1 MEFLGLILV
10 ALVLIPIFAAAFGIE
25 RRNRL
30 RNDANAT
37 IRQVNEL
44 SDFHPDFI
52 RVTIEDQGGLAI
64 DESRCLLMLIKGS
77 RRKVV
82 RFDQI
87 VSCEI
92 KEDSAS
98 LVTTRRGAGG
108 IVIGGL
114 LAGGVGAIVGGIASP
129 QRSTVTSGVR
139 RITLLVVI
147 DDLSDPNHAVTFLF
161 GVGGTIV
168 SKSSAS
174 YRNGLANA
182 QLWHSRITVAMRRAE
197 EAKSFAS
204 LPSIGAQFS
213 GSSGIPPLTTA
224 TAPTAAK
231 ASQALQPPSNL
242 VGQRYTVVKQIG
254 GGAMKKVYLAE
265 DSRLASRQ
273 CAVAEMLDNYSNPEE
288 QQHAAQAF
296 QRECDLLATLDNQH
310 IPKIYDHF
318 SEDHRHYLVMEYV
331 EGLTLEKMLSST
343 GGSLGE
349 NALIDLTRQILDTL
363 SYLHGLGP
371 PVIYR
376 DLKPSNIM
384 ITSDGRIKL
393 VDFGI
398 ARNFEP
404 SRTATMIGTQGYAAP
419 EQYRGKAEPR
429 SDIYGLGAVMH
440 HAITGRDPT
449 SEAPFSFPSVG
460 HLRPDARPD
469 LGKLIDQ
476 ALSYEPQNR
485 PASANEMKVRLANL
499 APEID
504 SENAL
509 RTVSAPLISAEQPQ
523 PPKASLTARILKFC
537 PNCGAKLVRGDGACA
552 NCGEIARPEDAEASS
567 ADEAPTKVY
576 NLSTNKALAS
586 GLKEEQ
592 GSDAAFYAVVGGVF
606 LVVGVFFLQWIATTT
621 APAPDRPDGV
631 STVGPPALSVSTGYD
646 EMCESDKAAKED
658 LLLEEVRSIPASDR
672 DANLKLYQQLAALR
686 PNKRLYKQKVDHY
699 ARLVRR
705 ENPTAATP
713 DSSPTVDA
721 SSTTT
726 DEFTNDDID
735 HGLAAICTTL
745 ILNGGQSGAEMLE
758 RTEGLI
764 CEHYKICGERSR
776 KLMRATADHFGGW
789 DEIGQMCQSN
799 L

>member
-1 MEFLGLILV
+1 MVLFWIL
-10 ALVLIPIFAAAFGIE
+10 AAPFLVLIIAAAIGIE
-25 RRNRL
+25 KRSRL
-30 RNDANAT
+30 KNIANAT
-37 IRQVNEL
+37 IRQVNAL
-44 SDFHPDFI
+44 SDFHADFI
-52 RVTIEDQGGLAI
+52 RVGFEGQRGLAI
-64 DESRCLLMLIKGS
+64 DESRCLLMLIKDS

-98 LVTTRRGAGG
+98 LIATRRGAGG

-114 LAGGVGAIVGGIASP
+114 LAGGVGAIVAGIASP
-129 QRSTVTSGVR
+129 QHSTVTGGVR
-139 RITLLVVI
+139 RITLLIVT
-147 DDLSDPNHAVTFLF
+147 DDLSDPNHALTFLF

-174 YRNGLANA
+174 YRNGLENA
-182 QLWHSRITVAMRRAE
+182 QLWHSRITIAMRRAE

-204 LPSIGAQFS
+204 LPSISAQFS
-213 GSSGIPPLTTA
+213 GSSAIPSLTTA
-224 TAPTAAK
+224 TASTAAIV
-231 ASQALQPPSNL
+231 SQSRQPPRNL
-242 VGQRYTVVKQIG
+242 AGQRYTIVKQIG

-265 DSRLASRQ
+265 DSRLAWRQ

-288 QQHAAQAF
+288 QQHAALAF

-331 EGLTLEKMLSST
+331 EGLTLEEVLSST

-349 NALIDLTRQILDTL
+349 NALVDLTRQILDTL
-363 SYLHGLGP
+363 SYLHGLTP

-419 EQYRGKAEPR
+419 EQYSGRAEPR

-460 HLRPDARPD
+460 HLRPDVRPA
-469 LGKLIDQ
+469 LGALIDQ
-476 ALSYEPQNR
+476 ALSYEPEKR
-485 PASANEMKVRLANL
+485 PASAEEMRVRVENL
-499 APEID
+499 APEFN

-509 RTVSAPLISAEQPQ
+509 RTISARRKSLEEPL
-523 PPKASLTARILKFC
+523 PPKASLTARILNFC
-537 PNCGAKLVRGDGACA
+537 GHCGAKLVRGEEACT
-552 NCGEIARPEDAEASS
+552 NCGTMVQPEDAEATSADEAARPAKVYNLS
-567 ADEAPTKVY
+567 ADEAPARDSKGAQRSV
-576 NLSTNKALAS
+576 S
-586 GLKEEQ
+586 
-592 GSDAAFYAVVGGVF
+592 AFYLVVGGAS
-606 LVVGVFFLQWIATTT
+606 LVVFVFFLQWLATT
-621 APAPDRPDGV
+621 APPAPAHPH
-631 STVGPPALSVSTGYD
+631 SVSTAD
-646 EMCESDKAAKED
+646 VSAMRAWTEPEMSEAEKAAAEEK
-658 LLLEEVRSIPASDR
+658 LLAQVRSIPATDP
-672 DANLKLYQQLAALR
+672 DANLKLYQRLAALR
-686 PNKRLYKQKVDHY
+686 PYKQLYKQKVAHY
-699 ARLVRR
+699 ARLVGTEDR
-705 ENPTAATP
+705 TASAP
-713 DSSPTVDA
+713 NSSPTVDS

-726 DEFTNDDID
+726 RGFSYDEIDD
-735 HGLAAICTTL
+735 GLAAICTIM
-745 ILNGGQSGAEMLE
+745 ILNRGESGAELVE
-758 RTEGLI
+758 ETNGLL
-764 CEHYKICGERSR
+764 CRRFNICGERAR
-776 KLMRATADHFGGW
+776 KLQQATLEHFGGS
-789 DEIGQMCQSN
+789 DEVTEKCEEVR
-799 L
+799 